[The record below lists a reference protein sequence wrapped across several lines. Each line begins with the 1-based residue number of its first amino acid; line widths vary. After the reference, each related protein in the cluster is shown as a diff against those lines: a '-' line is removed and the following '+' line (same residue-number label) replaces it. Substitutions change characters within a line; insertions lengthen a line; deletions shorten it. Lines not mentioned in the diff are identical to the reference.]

1 MERYNIID
9 CGASDKNFILN
20 LNKKNLPAVSVLD
33 DDLFNMFLKYSE
45 YFKIIKIEDT
55 PVGFLIALLPG
66 HPYKSVNYKWFENRY
81 KSFIYVDRIVISSD
95 HQDKGIGSFFYDHIK
110 LSFHDRLNSMVC
122 EVNLIPKNA
131 QSINFHK
138 KYGFTE
144 VGQQYTDQRKKL
156 VSMQLLSF

>member
-1 MERYNIID
+1 MEKYNIVD
-9 CGASDKNFILN
+9 CNVSNKGFIFN
-20 LNKKNLPAVSVLD
+20 LNEKNLPAVSVLD
-33 DDLFNMFLKYSE
+33 DDLFNMFLKCSD

-55 PVGFLIALLPG
+55 PVGFLIALLRG
-66 HPYKSVNYKWFENRY
+66 RPYKSVNYKWFENRY
-81 KSFIYVDRIVISSD
+81 KSFIYVDRIVISSG
-95 HQDKGIGSFFYDHIK
+95 HQNKGVGSFFYDHIK
-110 LSFHDRLNSMVC
+110 YSFYNRLSSMVC
-122 EVNLIPKNA
+122 EINLLPKND

>member
-1 MERYNIID
+1 LEKYNIVD

-66 HPYKSVNYKWFENRY
+66 NPYESINYKWFENRY

>member
-1 MERYNIID
+1 MLISN
-9 CGASDKNFILN
+9 ASREDIFLEKSHTAVILGSFF
-20 LNKKNLPAVSVLD
+20 PFAISRA
-33 DDLFNMFLKYSE
+33 SS
-45 YFKIIKIEDT
+45 
-55 PVGFLIALLPG
+55 FLIALLPG
-66 HPYKSVNYKWFENRY
+66 HPYESANYKWFENRY
-81 KSFIYVDRIVISSD
+81 KSFIYIDRIVISSD
-95 HQDKGIGSFFYDHIK
+95 HQGKGIGSFFYDHIK

-122 EVNLIPKNA
+122 EINLIPKNA

>member
-1 MERYNIID
+1 LERYNIID

-81 KSFIYVDRIVISSD
+81 KSFIYIDRIVISSD
-95 HQDKGIGSFFYDHIK
+95 YQDKGIGSFFYDHIK
-110 LSFHDRLNSMVC
+110 FSFHDLLNSIVC
-122 EVNLIPKNA
+122 EINLIPKND

-144 VGQQYTDQRKKL
+144 VGQQYTDHRKKL

>member
-66 HPYKSVNYKWFENRY
+66 HPYQSVNYKWFENRY

-110 LSFHDRLNSMVC
+110 LSFHDLLNSIVC
-122 EVNLIPKNA
+122 EINLIPKND

>member
-1 MERYNIID
+1 M
-9 CGASDKNFILN
+9 
-20 LNKKNLPAVSVLD
+20 PAVSPLYD
-33 DDLFNMFLKYSE
+33 DSFNMFLKYSE

-66 HPYKSVNYKWFENRY
+66 LPYKSVNYKWFENRY
-81 KSFIYVDRIVISSD
+81 KSFIYIDRIVISSG
-95 HQDKGIGSFFYDHIK
+95 HQNKGIGSFFYDHIK
-110 LSFHDRLNSMVC
+110 FSFNNRLSSMVC
-122 EVNLIPKNA
+122 EINLIPKNN

>member
-1 MERYNIID
+1 MERYNIVD
-9 CGASDKNFILN
+9 CSVSNKDFIFN
-20 LNKKNLPAVSVLD
+20 LNENNLPAVSVLD
-33 DDLFNMFLKYSE
+33 DDLFNMFLKCSD

-66 HPYKSVNYKWFENRY
+66 HLYKSANYKWFENRY

-95 HQDKGIGSFFYDHIK
+95 YQDKGIGSFFYDHIK
-110 LSFHDRLNSMVC
+110 FSFHDLLNSMVC
-122 EVNLIPKNA
+122 EINLIPKND

>member
-66 HPYKSVNYKWFENRY
+66 NPYESINYKWFENRY

-95 HQDKGIGSFFYDHIK
+95 YQDKGIGSFFYDHIK
-110 LSFHDRLNSMVC
+110 LSFYDRLNLMVC
-122 EVNLIPKNA
+122 EVNLIPKNT

-138 KYGFTE
+138 KYGFAE

>member
-1 MERYNIID
+1 MERYSIVD
-9 CGASDKNFILN
+9 SSVSDKDFILN
-20 LNKKNLPAVSVLD
+20 LNKQNLPAVSPLYD
-33 DDLFNMFLKYSE
+33 DSFNMFLKYSE
-45 YFKIIKIEDT
+45 YFKTIKIEDT

-110 LSFHDRLNSMVC
+110 LSFHDRFNLMVC
-122 EVNLIPKNA
+122 EVNLIPKNT

-138 KYGFTE
+138 KYGFAE

>member
-1 MERYNIID
+1 MEKYNIVD

-66 HPYKSVNYKWFENRY
+66 NPYESINYKWFENRY

-110 LSFHDRLNSMVC
+110 LSFHDFLKSMAC
-122 EVNLIPKNA
+122 EINLIPKND

>member
-1 MERYNIID
+1 MERYKIID
-9 CGASDKNFILN
+9 CNVSNKDFILN
-20 LNKKNLPAVSVLD
+20 LNEKNLPAVSVLD
-33 DDLFNMFLKYSE
+33 DDSFNMFLMYSE
-45 YFKIIKIEDT
+45 YFKIIKVKDT

-66 HPYKSVNYKWFENRY
+66 HPYKSDNYKWFENRY

-110 LSFHDRLNSMVC
+110 LSFHDRLKSMVC
-122 EVNLIPKNA
+122 EINLIPKND

>member
-1 MERYNIID
+1 MEKYNIVD

-66 HPYKSVNYKWFENRY
+66 NPYESINYKWFENRY

-110 LSFHDRLNSMVC
+110 LSFHDRLNLMVC
-122 EVNLIPKNA
+122 EVNLIPKND

-138 KYGFTE
+138 KYGFT
-144 VGQQYTDQRKKL
+144 D
-156 VSMQLLSF
+156 

>member
-9 CGASDKNFILN
+9 CNFSNKDFILN
-20 LNKKNLPAVSVLD
+20 LNQKNLPAVSALD
-33 DDLFNMFLKYSE
+33 DYSFNMFLKCSE
-45 YFKIIKIEDT
+45 YFKIIKVEDT
-55 PVGFLIALLPG
+55 PVRFLIALLPG
-66 HPYKSVNYKWFENRY
+66 QPYESANYKWFENRY
-81 KSFIYVDRIVISSD
+81 KSFIYVDRIVISSA

-110 LSFHDRLNSMVC
+110 FSFHDRLKSMAC
-122 EVNLIPKNA
+122 EINLIPKND

-144 VGQQYTDQRKKL
+144 VGQQYTSQRKKL

>member
-66 HPYKSVNYKWFENRY
+66 NPYESINYKWFENRY
-81 KSFIYVDRIVISSD
+81 NSFIYVDRIVISSD

>member
-20 LNKKNLPAVSVLD
+20 LNKKNLPSVSALD
-33 DDLFNMFLKYSE
+33 DDLFYMFLKHSE

-55 PVGFLIALLPG
+55 PVGFLIALLRG
-66 HPYKSVNYKWFENRY
+66 RPYKSVNYKWFEDRY

-110 LSFHDRLNSMVC
+110 LSFHDRLKSMVC
-122 EVNLIPKNA
+122 EINLIPKND